1 MSSVSRLR
9 PSVLAARELL
19 RTSYEDVKRLHSSGM
34 ASVQT
39 CARHSS
45 TVDSLISQLYEASL
59 AGLAPEVER
68 ELRDRVSIVA
78 VGGYG
83 RRQLAPFSD
92 VDLMVL
98 YTGKLNKAIREL
110 TQRLTQDL
118 YDTGLH
124 PGHSLRTPAEAL
136 QLAKSD
142 AVISTSLIESRLLLG
157 SPTVFEAFRVAFRQ
171 LVERRQKMFC
181 RMFID
186 ARAEE
191 RHKYGGTVFLLE
203 PNLKRS
209 PGGLRDIHLLRWLW
223 FAKHGES
230 DPDRL
235 LMKGILSNFDHR
247 RLMSSQSFLLQVRNE
262 MHFGTSKSSD
272 VLSRAEQVRVAE
284 VQGFRGREGQ
294 LPVEQFMR
302 DYFRHTSHVSFQ
314 TTRLCELSSPPT
326 TMSRMLEPM
335 LTQTISRDYRMG
347 PREITATQLGT
358 TKLASKLSE
367 AVRLLDLAR
376 LYDKRIGQETWYH
389 VYRSAPHY
397 SPNLEP
403 ETVARFRDMLSNPA
417 RLGETLRKMHEL
429 GILEKVIP
437 DFTHARWLLQF
448 NRYHKYTVDE
458 HCLRAVVEVTRFRE
472 RNDLLGHTYR
482 KLKRKWLLHLVLLLH
497 DLGKGKKRDHSEE
510 GVDIA
515 YRIGERLELDAD
527 STALVAGLVRDHL
540 MMADVAFRRDTSDPE
555 FLKAFAEG
563 VGSVE
568 RLEMLYLLTAAD
580 LAAVGPGVFND
591 WKGEVL
597 GDLFRRLRAHW
608 SDQEQTPG
616 DDQRQLIRKEV
627 WQCFTPAES
636 QDAWFERQYAMLP
649 ESLLSTRS
657 PQIVAET
664 LRRFHTLA
672 EGKGVAWGRYVADSK
687 TVEFTAGIDQG
698 GARGI
703 FAGMAGVLS
712 SRGMSILAAETALM
726 ADGLL
731 LLRYQATD
739 NQAAG
744 PTDPERLELI
754 AKEMVDSID
763 SSDAPNFRRFWG
775 NDNKV
780 AEPALATLPTDVHL
794 DDQLSSEHLIVEVFT
809 FDRIGLLY
817 DLARTLHDMNLSI
830 RHAKIGTYL
839 DQVVDVFYITERDGA
854 KPVDGERVK
863 GIREGLLKVLERG

>member
-9 PSVLAARELL
+9 PSVLAAREQL
-19 RTSYEDVKRLHSSGM
+19 RASYEQVKRLHASGM
-34 ASVQT
+34 ASIQT

-45 TVDSLISQLYEASL
+45 TVDTIVSQLYDAALDGVGEKGSQQ
-59 AGLAPEVER
+59 
-68 ELRDRVSIVA
+68 LRNRVSIVA

-92 VDLMVL
+92 VDLMIL
-98 YTGKLNKAIREL
+98 YTGKLDTAVKEL

-118 YDTGLH
+118 YDVGLH
-124 PGHSLRTPAEAL
+124 PGHSLRTSSEAL
-136 QLAKSD
+136 SLAKSD
-142 AVISTSLIESRLLLG
+142 AVICTSLIESRLLLG
-157 SPTVFEAFRVAFRQ
+157 SPPLFDAFRLAFRQ
-171 LVERRQKMFC
+171 MIARRPTQFS

-186 ARAEE
+186 ARAAE
-191 RHKYGGTVFLLE
+191 RYKYGGTVFLLE

-223 FAKHGES
+223 FAKSGES

-235 LMKGILSNFDHR
+235 LMKGVLSNFDHR

-262 MHFGTSKSSD
+262 MHFGTTTSSD
-272 VLSRAEQVRVAE
+272 VLSRAEQVRLAE
-284 VQGFRGREGQ
+284 SFGFRGREGQ

-326 TMSRMLEPM
+326 TMTRMLAPM

-347 PREITATQLGT
+347 PREINATQLGM

-367 AVRLLDLAR
+367 AVRLLDLSR

-397 SPNLEP
+397 SLEL
-403 ETVARFRDMLSNPA
+403 EEEAIARFCDMLTNPA
-417 RLGETLRKMHEL
+417 KLGETLRKMHEL

-472 RNDLLGHTYR
+472 RHDLLGHTYR
-482 KLKRKWLLHLVLLLH
+482 KLKRKWLLHLALMLH
-497 DLGKGKKRDHSEE
+497 DLGKGKKRDHSLE
-510 GVDIA
+510 GIEIA
-515 YRIGERLELDAD
+515 ERIGERLGLDPD
-527 STALVAGLVRDHL
+527 SIDLVTGLIRDHL
-540 MMADVAFRRDTSDPE
+540 MLADIAFRRDTSDPQ
-555 FLKAFAEG
+555 FLRQLADSIG
-563 VGSVE
+563 NVE

-580 LAAVGPGVFND
+580 LAAVGPGVLND
-591 WKGEVL
+591 WKAEVL

-608 SDQEQTPG
+608 SDDGYAPG
-616 DDQRQLIRKEV
+616 DDQRQLLRKEV
-627 WQCFTPAES
+627 WQCLTPAES
-636 QDAWFERQYAMLP
+636 EDPWFERQYAAMP
-649 ESLLSTRS
+649 ETFLSTRS
-657 PQIVAET
+657 PQLVAET
-664 LRRFHTLA
+664 LRRCRTLA
-672 EGKGVAWGRYVADSK
+672 TGQGIAWGRYVADSK
-687 TVEFTAGIDQG
+687 TVEFTAGVDQG

-703 FAGMAGVLS
+703 FAAMAGVLS
-712 SRGMSILAAETALM
+712 SRGMSILAAETALL

-731 LLRYQATD
+731 LLRYQANDT
-739 NQAAG
+739 QSEG
-744 PTDPERLELI
+744 PSDETRLDQV
-754 AKEMVDSID
+754 AQEMVASID
-763 SSDAPNFRRFWG
+763 STSPPNFRRFWG
-775 NDNKV
+775 TENKADNT
-780 AEPALATLPTDVHL
+780 LTSLPTEVHL
-794 DDQLSSEHLIVEVFT
+794 DDQLSSEQLLVEVFT

-817 DLARTLHDMNLSI
+817 DLARTLHDMDLSI

-854 KPVDGERVK
+854 KPMSEQRLS
-863 GIREGLLKVLERG
+863 GIKEGLMRVLEGG